1 MSDWLISVC
10 NISQKSPIIKKSAS
24 KTASTPLS
32 IGGTNVFLD
41 FSLHPERKERVI
53 NHIWKVIVLRISY
66 PKFGTLIVIIT
77 FMIITFMIIT
87 FMIITFMIIMFM
99 IIMFMIIMFM
109 ISVREIMLNLD
120 DKPTAIVEMKVS
132 KQAPPDG
139 THSTDDVCT
148 TNHRCVASI

>member
-10 NISQKSPIIKKSAS
+10 NISQKSPNIKKSAS

-32 IGGTNVFLD
+32 IGGSNVFLD
-41 FSLHPERKERVI
+41 FSLHPERKERVV

-66 PKFGTLIVIIT
+66 PKFGTLIVIIMV
-77 FMIITFMIIT
+77 MIITFMIIT
-87 FMIITFMIIMFM
+87 FMIILFMIIMFM
-99 IIMFMIIMFM
+99 IIVFM

-132 KQAPPDG
+132 TTG
-139 THSTDDVCT
+139 TTGWYTLD
-148 TNHRCVASI
+148 